1 MDFAATMVSPHRQFM
16 INLRTTI
23 WAQAL
28 HPQELA
34 RVEAEISE
42 RAVPA
47 GGYVC
52 RKGEPVNHWIGIIDG
67 LVKLGTVSP
76 SGKEATLTGVPSGG
90 WFGEG
95 SLLKQEPRR
104 YDAVALRPTRVALM
118 PRATFVRLLDS
129 SSPSTAF
136 FSTS

>member
-52 RKGEPVNHWIGIIDG
+52 RKGEPVNHWIPQRVNQA
-67 LVKLGTVSP
+67 LQALEKLGLLRVEY
-76 SGKEATLTGVPSGG
+76 GGVTILDL
-90 WFGEG
+90 EG
-95 SLLKQEPRR
+95 
-104 YDAVALRPTRVALM
+104 LRNHGT
-118 PRATFVRLLDS
+118 
-129 SSPSTAF
+129 
-136 FSTS
+136 